1 MKIDEKLWTCTKFP
15 LLFWAEKRMLS
26 RENRGVRRVIRCVL
40 QPENGKIGRAEWKR
54 KPPPPKRGG
63 ARPRQK
69 NTHKYTPKGRQK
81 KAALIMKTHPRFL
94 NRAPRA
100 ATKTNPPRPTGG
112 GRRSV
117 PKSLAEFAAYRR
129 QKSASPLS
137 ENPPGF
143 FDSLSARSSWRRW
156 CCRSTASWRSRAG
169 RRRARRYTAGA
180 RRACR
185 ASAARRKRRG
195 CRAGAG
201 A

>member
-1 MKIDEKLWTCTKFP
+1 MTKNCGLAQNFPCFSGQKSGCFRGKI
-15 LLFWAEKRMLS
+15 AECAESFGVFCS
-26 RENRGVRRVIRCVL
+26 RKTENLAGR
-40 QPENGKIGRAEWKR
+40 NGKESRPPHPGRA
-54 KPPPPKRGG
+54 
-63 ARPRQK
+63 AQ
-69 NTHKYTPKGRQK
+69 
-81 KAALIMKTHPRFL
+81 
-94 NRAPRA
+94 RA
-100 ATKTNPPRPTGG
+100 
-112 GRRSV
+112 
-117 PKSLAEFAAYRR
+117 KSLAEFAAYRR